1 MQFMLAFGVHLKNSH
16 NYFIYTSK
24 LTEFFSEEIRITIQI
39 ILIDL
44 VLSADNAV
52 IIGMAA
58 SQFKP
63 DIRRKVL
70 IIGTGLA
77 IIFRII
83 FSLMTAYLMQ
93 FNGIKLIGGI
103 LLLWVTYKLYVDILK
118 KPEKKDIGKY
128 KVKETERGNFRSALI
143 TIVVADVTL
152 SLDNVIAVA
161 GAAKA
166 NYTLLIFGLILAII
180 LMTTIANAISIY
192 LKNHKWVGWLGLLSI
207 LWVAGDLIWD
217 DIHLLF

>member
-1 MQFMLAFGVHLKNSH
+1 M
-16 NYFIYTSK
+16 
-24 LTEFFSEEIRITIQI
+24 TEFFSEEIRITIQI

-70 IIGTGLA
+70 IIGTSLA

-83 FSLMTAYLMQ
+83 FTLMTAYLMQ

-103 LLLWVTYKLYVDILK
+103 LLLWITYQLYVDILK
-118 KPEKKDIGKY
+118 NKEKKDISKY
-128 KVKETERGNFRSALI
+128 KVKANERGNFRSALI
-143 TIVVADVTL
+143 TVIVADVTL
-152 SLDNVIAVA
+152 SLDNVIAIA

-166 NYTLLIFGLILAII
+166 NYTLLIFGLILAIV

-192 LKNHKWVGWLGLLSI
+192 LKNHKWIGWLGLLSI
-207 LWVAGDLIWD
+207 LWVAGDLIWH

>member
-1 MQFMLAFGVHLKNSH
+1 M
-16 NYFIYTSK
+16 
-24 LTEFFSEEIRITIQI
+24 TEFFSEEIRITIQI

-103 LLLWVTYKLYVDILK
+103 LLLWITYQLYVDILK
-118 KPEKKDIGKY
+118 NKEKKDISKY
-128 KVKETERGNFRSALI
+128 KVKANERGNFRSALI
-143 TIVVADVTL
+143 TVIIADVTL
-152 SLDNVIAVA
+152 SLDNVIAIA

-166 NYTLLIFGLILAII
+166 NYTLLIFGLILAIV

-192 LKNHKWVGWLGLLSI
+192 LKNHKWIGWLGLLSI
-207 LWVAGDLIWD
+207 LWVAGDLIWH

>member
-1 MQFMLAFGVHLKNSH
+1 
-16 NYFIYTSK
+16 

-63 DIRRKVL
+63 EIRRKVL

-77 IIFRII
+77 IVFRII

-118 KPEKKDIGKY
+118 NPEKKDIGKY

-217 DIHLLF
+217 DVHLLF

>member
-1 MQFMLAFGVHLKNSH
+1 M
-16 NYFIYTSK
+16 
-24 LTEFFSEEIRITIQI
+24 TEFFSEEIRITIQI

-77 IIFRII
+77 IVFRII

-118 KPEKKDIGKY
+118 NKDNKDIGKY
-128 KVKETERGNFRSALI
+128 KVKEAERGNFRSALI
-143 TIVVADVTL
+143 TVVVADVTL

-166 NYTLLIFGLILAII
+166 NYTLLIFGLILAIV

-192 LKNHKWVGWLGLLSI
+192 LKNHKWIGWLGLLSI
-207 LWVAGDLIWD
+207 LWVAGDLIWH

>member
-1 MQFMLAFGVHLKNSH
+1 
-16 NYFIYTSK
+16 

-118 KPEKKDIGKY
+118 NKEKKDIGKY
-128 KVKETERGNFRSALI
+128 KVKDTERGNFRSALI
-143 TIVVADVTL
+143 TVVVADVTL

-166 NYTLLIFGLILAII
+166 NYTLLIFGLILAIV

-207 LWVAGDLIWD
+207 LWVAGDLIWH

>member
-1 MQFMLAFGVHLKNSH
+1 M
-16 NYFIYTSK
+16 
-24 LTEFFSEEIRITIQI
+24 TEFFSEEIRITIQI

-118 KPEKKDIGKY
+118 NKEKKDIGKY
-128 KVKETERGNFRSALI
+128 KVKDTERGNFRSALI
-143 TIVVADVTL
+143 TVVVADVTL

-192 LKNHKWVGWLGLLSI
+192 LKNHKWVGWLGLISI
-207 LWVAGDLIWD
+207 LWVAGDLIWH

>member
-1 MQFMLAFGVHLKNSH
+1 
-16 NYFIYTSK
+16 

-118 KPEKKDIGKY
+118 NKEKKDIGKY

-143 TIVVADVTL
+143 TVVVADVTL

-166 NYTLLIFGLILAII
+166 NYTLLIFGLILAIV

>member
-1 MQFMLAFGVHLKNSH
+1 M
-16 NYFIYTSK
+16 
-24 LTEFFSEEIRITIQI
+24 TEFFSEEIRITIQI

-118 KPEKKDIGKY
+118 NKDTKDMGKY
-128 KVKETERGNFRSALI
+128 KVKEAERGNFRSALI
-143 TIVVADVTL
+143 TVVVADVTL

-166 NYTLLIFGLILAII
+166 NYTLLIFGLILAIV

-192 LKNHKWVGWLGLLSI
+192 LKNHKWVGWLGLISI
-207 LWVAGDLIWD
+207 LWVAGDLIWH

>member
-1 MQFMLAFGVHLKNSH
+1 M
-16 NYFIYTSK
+16 
-24 LTEFFSEEIRITIQI
+24 TEFFSEEIRITIQI

-118 KPEKKDIGKY
+118 NKEKKDIGKY
-128 KVKETERGNFRSALI
+128 KVKDTERGNFRSALI
-143 TIVVADVTL
+143 TVVVADVTL
-152 SLDNVIAVA
+152 SLDNVIAIA

-166 NYTLLIFGLILAII
+166 NYTLLIFGLILAIV

-192 LKNHKWVGWLGLLSI
+192 LKNHKWVGWLGLISI
-207 LWVAGDLIWD
+207 LWVAGDLIWH

>member
-1 MQFMLAFGVHLKNSH
+1 M
-16 NYFIYTSK
+16 
-24 LTEFFSEEIRITIQI
+24 TEFFSEEIRITIQI

-118 KPEKKDIGKY
+118 DKDKKDIGKY
-128 KVKETERGNFRSALI
+128 KVKEAERGNFRSALI
-143 TIVVADVTL
+143 TVVVADVTL

-166 NYTLLIFGLILAII
+166 NYTLLIFGLILAIV

-207 LWVAGDLIWD
+207 LWVAGDLIWH

>member
-1 MQFMLAFGVHLKNSH
+1 M
-16 NYFIYTSK
+16 
-24 LTEFFSEEIRITIQI
+24 TEFFSEEIRITIQI
-39 ILIDL
+39 ILMDL

>member
-1 MQFMLAFGVHLKNSH
+1 M
-16 NYFIYTSK
+16 
-24 LTEFFSEEIRITIQI
+24 TEFFSEEIRITIQI

-118 KPEKKDIGKY
+118 DKDKKDIGKY
-128 KVKETERGNFRSALI
+128 KVKEAERGNFRSALI
-143 TIVVADVTL
+143 TVVVADVTL

-166 NYTLLIFGLILAII
+166 NYTLLIFGLILAIV

>member
-1 MQFMLAFGVHLKNSH
+1 M
-16 NYFIYTSK
+16 
-24 LTEFFSEEIRITIQI
+24 TEFFSEEIRITIQI

-44 VLSADNAV
+44 LLSADNAV

-77 IIFRII
+77 IVFRII
-83 FSLMTAYLMQ
+83 FSLLTAYLMQ

-217 DIHLLF
+217 DIHLIF

>member
-1 MQFMLAFGVHLKNSH
+1 
-16 NYFIYTSK
+16 

-207 LWVAGDLIWD
+207 LWVAGDLIWH

>member
-1 MQFMLAFGVHLKNSH
+1 
-16 NYFIYTSK
+16 

-77 IIFRII
+77 IVFRII

-118 KPEKKDIGKY
+118 NKDTKDIVKY
-128 KVKETERGNFRSALI
+128 KVKEAERGNFRSALI
-143 TIVVADVTL
+143 TVVVADVTL

-166 NYTLLIFGLILAII
+166 NYTLLIFGLILAIV

>member
-1 MQFMLAFGVHLKNSH
+1 M
-16 NYFIYTSK
+16 
-24 LTEFFSEEIRITIQI
+24 TEFFSEEIRITIQI

-118 KPEKKDIGKY
+118 NKEKKDIGKY
-128 KVKETERGNFRSALI
+128 KVKDTERGNFRSALI
-143 TIVVADVTL
+143 TVVVADVTL

-166 NYTLLIFGLILAII
+166 NYTLLIFGLILAIV

-207 LWVAGDLIWD
+207 LWVAGDLIWH

>member
-1 MQFMLAFGVHLKNSH
+1 M
-16 NYFIYTSK
+16 
-24 LTEFFSEEIRITIQI
+24 TEFFSEEIRITIQI

-118 KPEKKDIGKY
+118 NKEKKDIGKY
-128 KVKETERGNFRSALI
+128 KVKDTERGNFRSALI
-143 TIVVADVTL
+143 TVVVADVTL

-166 NYTLLIFGLILAII
+166 NYTLLIFGLILAIV

>member
-1 MQFMLAFGVHLKNSH
+1 M
-16 NYFIYTSK
+16 
-24 LTEFFSEEIRITIQI
+24 TEFFSEEIRITIQI

-70 IIGTGLA
+70 IIGTALA

-118 KPEKKDIGKY
+118 NKEKKDIGKY
-128 KVKETERGNFRSALI
+128 KVKDTERGNFRSALI
-143 TIVVADVTL
+143 TVVVADVTL

-166 NYTLLIFGLILAII
+166 NYTLLIFGLILAIV

-192 LKNHKWVGWLGLLSI
+192 LKNHKWVGWLGLISI
-207 LWVAGDLIWD
+207 LWVAGDLIWH

>member
-1 MQFMLAFGVHLKNSH
+1 M
-16 NYFIYTSK
+16 
-24 LTEFFSEEIRITIQI
+24 TEFFSEEIRITIQI

-103 LLLWVTYKLYVDILK
+103 LLLWVSYKLYVDILK
-118 KPEKKDIGKY
+118 DKDKKDIGKY
-128 KVKETERGNFRSALI
+128 KVKEAERGNFRSALI
-143 TIVVADVTL
+143 TVVVADVTL

-166 NYTLLIFGLILAII
+166 NYTLLIFGLILAIV

>member
-1 MQFMLAFGVHLKNSH
+1 M
-16 NYFIYTSK
+16 
-24 LTEFFSEEIRITIQI
+24 EFFSEEIRITIQI

-103 LLLWVTYKLYVDILK
+103 LLLWVTYKLYIDILK
-118 KPEKKDIGKY
+118 NPEKKDIGKY

>member
-1 MQFMLAFGVHLKNSH
+1 MD
-16 NYFIYTSK
+16 
-24 LTEFFSEEIRITIQI
+24 FFSEEIRITIQI

-103 LLLWVTYKLYVDILK
+103 LLLWITYQLYVDILK
-118 KPEKKDIGKY
+118 NKEKKDISKY
-128 KVKETERGNFRSALI
+128 KVKANERGNFRSALI
-143 TIVVADVTL
+143 TVIVADVTL
-152 SLDNVIAVA
+152 SLDNVIAIA

-166 NYTLLIFGLILAII
+166 NYTLLIFGLILAIV

-192 LKNHKWVGWLGLLSI
+192 LKNHKWVGWLGLISI
-207 LWVAGDLIWD
+207 LWVAGDLIWH

>member
-1 MQFMLAFGVHLKNSH
+1 M
-16 NYFIYTSK
+16 
-24 LTEFFSEEIRITIQI
+24 TEFFSEEIRITIQI

-118 KPEKKDIGKY
+118 NKEKKDISKY
-128 KVKETERGNFRSALI
+128 KVKANERGNFRSALI
-143 TIVVADVTL
+143 TVIVADVTL
-152 SLDNVIAVA
+152 SLDNVIAIA

-166 NYTLLIFGLILAII
+166 NYTLLIFGLILAIV

-192 LKNHKWVGWLGLLSI
+192 LKNHKWIGWLGLLSI
-207 LWVAGDLIWD
+207 LWVAGDLIWH
-217 DIHLLF
+217 DIHFLF

>member
-1 MQFMLAFGVHLKNSH
+1 M
-16 NYFIYTSK
+16 
-24 LTEFFSEEIRITIQI
+24 TEFFSEEIRITIQI

-77 IIFRII
+77 IVFRII

-118 KPEKKDIGKY
+118 NKDNKDIGKY
-128 KVKETERGNFRSALI
+128 KVKEAERGNFRSALI
-143 TIVVADVTL
+143 TVVVADVTL

-166 NYTLLIFGLILAII
+166 NYTLLIFGLILAIV

-207 LWVAGDLIWD
+207 LWFAGDLIWD

>member
-1 MQFMLAFGVHLKNSH
+1 M
-16 NYFIYTSK
+16 
-24 LTEFFSEEIRITIQI
+24 TEFFSEEIRITIQI

-77 IIFRII
+77 IVFRIL

-103 LLLWVTYKLYVDILK
+103 LLLWITYQLYVDILK
-118 KPEKKDIGKY
+118 NKEKKDISKY
-128 KVKETERGNFRSALI
+128 KVKANERGNFRSALI
-143 TIVVADVTL
+143 TVVVADVTL

-166 NYTLLIFGLILAII
+166 NYTLLIFGLILAIV